1 MFSSTCQGLQLRRV
15 DARFERGCLV
25 LRCLR
30 WQSRQ
35 FPALMGAHLGSWLEQ
50 QNSPPLPHAPTQ
62 WQPPSKASSTIWK
75 SSAAFRIGLSQLQ
88 LLGEGEAH
96 LLSRGVIFTMQVTV
110 LMLLGKIGKIH
121 EVHGVRLQGDW
132 IKAEPL
138 PFLGGGLNK
147 SASKSYSEIIRECI
161 LFCNQSWEKN
171 CRPSAN
177 DNIKD
182 LLWNVSEDG
191 DCGFL
196 SLSRTH
202 CPSVIESPWRHL
214 AAPVYVFLP
223 QKLNELKFQ

>member
-25 LRCLR
+25 L
-30 WQSRQ
+30 
-35 FPALMGAHLGSWLEQ
+35 PV
-50 QNSPPLPHAPTQ
+50 PPLAESSIPCTNGCSSGLLVGTAELPSSSTCTTQ

-75 SSAAFRIGLSQLQ
+75 SSAAFHIGLSQLQ

-138 PFLGGGLNK
+138 PFLGGGQICK
-147 SASKSYSEIIRECI
+147 
-161 LFCNQSWEKN
+161 
-171 CRPSAN
+171 
-177 DNIKD
+177 
-182 LLWNVSEDG
+182 
-191 DCGFL
+191 
-196 SLSRTH
+196 
-202 CPSVIESPWRHL
+202 
-214 AAPVYVFLP
+214 
-223 QKLNELKFQ
+223 

>member
-1 MFSSTCQGLQLRRV
+1 MHPHSGSLPLRLPYHLEVICCIPHWPQPAATSGRGRSTS
-15 DARFERGCLV
+15 AF
-25 LRCLR
+25 
-30 WQSRQ
+30 
-35 FPALMGAHLGSWLEQ
+35 LGSDFCYASDCPDVTGKNRKDTWSPWCQTPGWLD
-50 QNSPPLPHAPTQ
+50 
-62 WQPPSKASSTIWK
+62 K
-75 SSAAFRIGLSQLQ
+75 SRTTS
-88 LLGEGEAH
+88 
-96 LLSRGVIFTMQVTV
+96 
-110 LMLLGKIGKIH
+110 
-121 EVHGVRLQGDW
+121 
-132 IKAEPL
+132 
-138 PFLGGGLNK
+138 FLGGGPNK
-147 SASKSYSEIIRECI
+147 SASKSYSEIIREYV
-161 LFCNQSWEKN
+161 LFCHQSWEKT